1 MEYYLGDE
9 NLSKDDF
16 FRDQI
21 LKNPKTGYIN
31 LSVFLNCNKI
41 KKLNITEMQIVDAC
55 KDSALLEF
63 NKELTQIRRK
73 NNKELPTQV
82 ASLKKRDQKANDK
95 SENAKKDSNGVQAE
109 EKDEPVQR
117 DEMGRVIFH

>member
-55 KDSALLEF
+55 KDSTLLEF

-82 ASLKKRDQKANDK
+82 ASLKKRD
-95 SENAKKDSNGVQAE
+95 
-109 EKDEPVQR
+109 
-117 DEMGRVIFH
+117 

>member
-31 LSVFLNCNKI
+31 LSIFLNCNKR
-41 KKLNITEMQIVDAC
+41 KKLNINEKLIVDTC
-55 KDSALLEF
+55 KDSTLLEF
-63 NKELTQIRRK
+63 NNELT
-73 NNKELPTQV
+73 
-82 ASLKKRDQKANDK
+82 
-95 SENAKKDSNGVQAE
+95 
-109 EKDEPVQR
+109 
-117 DEMGRVIFH
+117 

>member
-31 LSVFLNCNKI
+31 LSIFLNCNKI
-41 KKLNITEMQIVDAC
+41 KKLNINEKIIVDAC
-55 KDSALLEF
+55 KDSTLLEF
-63 NKELTQIRRK
+63 NNELT
-73 NNKELPTQV
+73 
-82 ASLKKRDQKANDK
+82 
-95 SENAKKDSNGVQAE
+95 
-109 EKDEPVQR
+109 
-117 DEMGRVIFH
+117 